1 MERDL
6 LQRVIDT
13 EREIVEA
20 VAAEKKRAA
29 EWLASIQQS
38 GADRITAER
47 QRSEELFH
55 QALAQY
61 IAQQNR
67 EVSAYTDRLA
77 EQYERIENL
86 SEQTIRAVVLRHV
99 KKILPGE
106 GRDR

>member
-29 EWLASIQQS
+29 EWLASVQQS
-38 GADRITAER
+38 CADRIAEER
-47 QRSEELFH
+47 QRSEEVFH
-55 QALAQY
+55 QALAQF
-61 IAQQNR
+61 IARQNR
-67 EVSAYTDRLA
+67 EISAYIDRL
-77 EQYERIENL
+77 ENQCERIDNL
-86 SEQTIRAVVLRHV
+86 SDETIRAAVFRHV
-99 KKILPGE
+99 KKIIPGD